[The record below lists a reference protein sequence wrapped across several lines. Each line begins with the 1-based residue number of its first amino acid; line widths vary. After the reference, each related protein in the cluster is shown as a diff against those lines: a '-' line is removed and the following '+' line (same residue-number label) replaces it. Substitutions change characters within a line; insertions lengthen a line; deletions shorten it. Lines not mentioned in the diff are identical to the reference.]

1 MAQATVIG
9 FSKFKVE
16 LGNGDGP
23 PETWTAPCGF
33 NARALNQSKNLTEV
47 DIPDC
52 SDEDAATYVGR
63 EVRSMTW
70 NISGEGVLPEESI
83 EQWEEFWESSI
94 SRSVRVTLDYPG
106 TEVVKTGKGHLETY
120 NQTVNRGEKLSKN
133 IVIQGDG
140 ALTTVITP

>member
-16 LGNGDGP
+16 LGDGET
-23 PETWTAPCGF
+23 PEGFTAPCGF
-33 NARALNQSKNLTEV
+33 NARALNQSKNLSEI

-52 SDEDAATYVGR
+52 DDEDAATWVGR
-63 EVRSMTW
+63 EVRSKTW
-70 NISGEGVLPEESI
+70 NVSGEGVLPEESI
-83 EQWEEFWESSI
+83 EEWEAFWESST
-94 SRSVRVTLDYPG
+94 SRSVKVTLDYP
-106 TEVVKTGKGHLETY
+106 TTQVVKTGKGHLETY

>member
-16 LGNGDGP
+16 LGDGET
-23 PETWTAPCGF
+23 PEVFTAPCGF
-33 NARALNQSKNLTEV
+33 LARALNQSKNLSEI

-52 SDEDAATYVGR
+52 TDEDAPSWVGR

-70 NISGEGVLPEESI
+70 NVSGEGVLPEESI
-83 EQWEEFWESSI
+83 EEWEAFWDSST
-94 SRSVRVTLDYPG
+94 SRSVKVTLEYP
-106 TEVVKTGKGHLETY
+106 TTQVVKTGKAHLETY

-133 IVIQGDG
+133 IVLQGDG
-140 ALTTVITP
+140 ALTVVITP